1 MKNRTMLTGIL
12 LALLL
17 VSTSVTIACDKS
29 VDTKSSSALS
39 PVPESNRL
47 QPVPLTDETTAL
59 LHSMIMLLVP
69 ETYTDDEDWGTT
81 QRIQSGLNVR
91 LDAAQLRTSRRWKDV
106 NHGTWKRA
114 EIQLLDPQE
123 NFDLQVALL
132 PTDDRN
138 STRYEV
144 EASARLKVRARQQ
157 HWINGVRLYS
167 VTGDATADVLLRA
180 VITIKRSI
188 VSGETDDRRLRILPH
203 IESVSLYIVGFRLNR
218 VGHVG
223 GAIVREFGRSLK
235 GTLNQ
240 ALSLNRNRMAAKI
253 NAKIAKKPERFVIPL
268 GIFSLLTGDIESP
281 AQ

>member
-1 MKNRTMLTGIL
+1 MKNRTVLTAIL
-12 LALLL
+12 LALLP
-17 VSTSVTIACDKS
+17 VSTSLTIGGDQS
-29 VDTKSSSALS
+29 VDTEFSSALS
-39 PVPESNRL
+39 PVPEFNQL
-47 QPVPLTDETTAL
+47 QPVPLTDDAAAL
-59 LHSMIMLLVP
+59 LRGMIMLLIP
-69 ETYTDDEDWGTT
+69 ETYTDDNDWGTT
-81 QRIQSGLNVR
+81 QRIQSGLNLR
-91 LDAAQLRTSRRWKDV
+91 LDGARLRTSRRWKDI

-123 NFDLQVALL
+123 KFDLQVALL

-138 STRYEV
+138 STRYAV
-144 EASARLKVRARQQ
+144 GASARLKVRGRQQ
-157 HWINGVRLYS
+157 DWINGVRLYS

-188 VSGETDDRRLRILPH
+188 VSGETNNRILRILPH

-218 VGHVG
+218 VGHAK

-240 ALSLNRNRMAAKI
+240 ALSRNRDKMASKI
-253 NAKIAKKPERFVIPL
+253 NAKIAKKPERFGIPL
-268 GIFSLLTGDIESP
+268 GVFSLLTGDIESR